1 MHIIL
6 LGRVQETRIFDW
18 QVLVG
23 TAPEVAHFEV
33 SVDGLFV
40 ADALVDHVQDVRLH
54 CFSVLVL
61 QGTDLLLK
69 RLDLE
74 TLNSDWFNLHRAVVQ
89 GSLQRGV
96 QSGGQQLFGRV
107 SVSHAH

>member
-40 ADALVDHVQDVRLH
+40 ADALVDHV
-54 CFSVLVL
+54 
-61 QGTDLLLK
+61 
-69 RLDLE
+69 
-74 TLNSDWFNLHRAVVQ
+74 
-89 GSLQRGV
+89 
-96 QSGGQQLFGRV
+96 
-107 SVSHAH
+107 